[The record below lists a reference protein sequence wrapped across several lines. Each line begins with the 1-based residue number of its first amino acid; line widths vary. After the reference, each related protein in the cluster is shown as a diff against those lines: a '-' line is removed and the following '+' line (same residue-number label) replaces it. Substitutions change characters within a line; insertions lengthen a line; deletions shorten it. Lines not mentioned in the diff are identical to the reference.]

1 MAPDGCWRPGGFPG
15 GFRLC
20 GGVGGVEDEEQ
31 QSLPSPRLSPG
42 ASGSVDVAGGLGGL
56 HPPVVPPALALELG
70 LLG

>member
-1 MAPDGCWRPGGFPG
+1 M
-15 GFRLC
+15 
-20 GGVGGVEDEEQ
+20 EDEEQ

-56 HPPVVPPALALELG
+56 HLPVVPPALALELG

>member
-1 MAPDGCWRPGGFPG
+1 MDVGVLGDSLGVSVSAGGW
-15 GFRLC
+15 
-20 GGVGGVEDEEQ
+20 GGVEDEEQ

-56 HPPVVPPALALELG
+56 HLPVVPPALALELG